1 MRKNLFL
8 AFIIALTVP
17 QISKAIVTL
26 RGSYGGLLSDK
37 LKFNELCQG
46 SCTNPQNAPS
56 TGIPSVGYGV
66 DGIVKLPL
74 IPFGFGLRYEKLGL
88 KADSNNISAESDLT
102 RTAAI
107 INYRF
112 IDTIIHFGIIGTYG
126 LSHSG
131 SITVRESNNL
141 VMDLKPDK
149 FESYSIGAEL
159 EVKPL
164 IVIPLIVGAELGYQ
178 AYKWKDTYN
187 SVNST
192 TQDLD
197 LSGTYLKIFLGF
209 DI

>member
-1 MRKNLFL
+1 MKKNILLLLAIFLF
-8 AFIIALTVP
+8 IP
-17 QISKAIVTL
+17 QFSWAIVTL
-26 RGSYGGLLSDK
+26 RGSYGGLISEK

-56 TGIPSVGYGV
+56 TAIPSIGFGA
-66 DGIVKLPL
+66 DAIIKPPL
-74 IPFGFGLRYEKLGL
+74 FPFGFGVRYEKLGL
-88 KADSNNISAESDLT
+88 KADSNGIVGESDLT

-112 IDTIIHFGIIGTYG
+112 IDTIIHFGLIGTYG
-126 LSHSG
+126 INHSG
-131 SITVRESNNL
+131 SITVRENNNL
-141 VMDLKPDK
+141 VMDLQPGKI
-149 FESYSIGAEL
+149 ESASLGLEL

-164 IVIPLIVGAELGYQ
+164 IVVPLIVGAEAGYQ
-178 AYKWKDTYN
+178 HYKWNQTVN

-197 LSGTYLKIFLGF
+197 LSGPYVKVFLGF